1 MNSPSALPPVQ
12 FDLDLA
18 ATFATQRQ
26 AFAGNPLPPAAQRRQ
41 WLKSLREALLASQAE
56 LIEAIGQDFEG
67 RSADETLLA
76 ELLPSVQGLRHA
88 E

>member
-18 ATFATQRQ
+18 TTFAAQRL

-41 WLKSLREALLASQAE
+41 WLKSLREALLSSQAE
-56 LIEAIGQDFEG
+56 LIEAISQDF
-67 RSADETLLA
+67 ADRK
-76 ELLPSVQGLRHA
+76 SVV
-88 E
+88 